1 MDKLK
6 ACPHCGGHA
15 EIKDWTC
22 GYESGTSVYCIQCG
36 ASVNAGVENGNG
48 WHDRAI
54 AAWNR
59 RTAPENKPLTNFD
72 RVTSSPKELAD
83 FLFDTQNAVSSG
95 EFWPTTQDILNWL
108 NQPYTRK
115 PEGAE
120 HS

>member
-59 RTAPENKPLTNFD
+59 RTAPKNSTPPVQTVKKGGSLC
-72 RVTSSPKELAD
+72 V
-83 FLFDTQNAVSSG
+83 
-95 EFWPTTQDILNWL
+95 I
-108 NQPYTRK
+108 
-115 PEGAE
+115 
-120 HS
+120 